1 MRDRLLYIVRTEGM
15 SNLQFA
21 NEIGISPAAVTH
33 ILSGRNN
40 PSLDIIAKIASRYPQ
55 YNLRWLILGEGE
67 PFAPTSVTAVN
78 PVVHEPQ
85 TNHQSTSETID
96 AETNQVV
103 LEVKAPQPAPEQRTE
118 PQQAA
123 NKITSPND
131 MPATTTRLIVCFPD
145 NTFTEYTARIDK

>member
-67 PFAPTSVTAVN
+67 PITPTSVAAVN
-78 PVVHEPQ
+78 PVAQEPQ
-85 TNHQSTSETID
+85 INHQSTSEAID
-96 AETNQVV
+96 AVSNQEEA
-103 LEVKAPQPAPEQRTE
+103 LTHNAHQPNLLNAPQQVISQPANPIDAQ
-118 PQQAA
+118 
-123 NKITSPND
+123 S
-131 MPATTTRLIVCFPD
+131 TTRLIVCFPD

>member
-67 PFAPTSVTAVN
+67 TFAPTSIAAVN
-78 PVVHEPQ
+78 PVAQEPQ
-85 TNHQSTSETID
+85 TNHQSTSVAID
-96 AETNQVV
+96 AETNQVA
-103 LEVKAPQPAPEQRTE
+103 LEAKSPQPAPELHTE

-123 NKITSPND
+123 NQTTPPND

>member
-40 PSLDIIAKIASRYPQ
+40 PSLDIIAKIVSRYPQ

-78 PVVHEPQ
+78 PVVQEPQ
-85 TNHQSTSETID
+85 TNRQSTSMAID
-96 AETNQVV
+96 VV
-103 LEVKAPQPAPEQRTE
+103 STQAFDTPESHQPELPTPAPQSVANQPANSADTTR
-118 PQQAA
+118 
-123 NKITSPND
+123 
-131 MPATTTRLIVCFPD
+131 TTRLSVCVPD

>member
-1 MRDRLLYIVRTEGM
+1 MRDRLLYIVKTERL

-67 PFAPTSVTAVN
+67 PTVPSFAQAVNSPTQEAQINIQFANEAAEIASNQIANIPEPHQSEILDAPQQVATQPATSV
-78 PVVHEPQ
+78 
-85 TNHQSTSETID
+85 I
-96 AETNQVV
+96 
-103 LEVKAPQPAPEQRTE
+103 AP
-118 PQQAA
+118 
-123 NKITSPND
+123 S
-131 MPATTTRLIVCFPD
+131 TTRLIVCFPD
-145 NTFTEYTARIDK
+145 NTFTEYTSRTDK

>member
-67 PFAPTSVTAVN
+67 PITPISAQAVNQPIQGIPTS
-78 PVVHEPQ
+78 
-85 TNHQSTSETID
+85 HQSVGEAID
-96 AETNQVV
+96 AETNQVA
-103 LEVKAPQPAPEQRTE
+103 LEAKSPQPAPELHAN

-123 NKITSPND
+123 NQTTNPNNA
-131 MPATTTRLIVCFPD
+131 PATTTRLIVCFPD

>member
-21 NEIGISPAAVTH
+21 NEIDISPAAVTH

-40 PSLDIIAKIASRYPQ
+40 PSLDIIAKIATRYPQ

-67 PFAPTSVTAVN
+67 PLAPTSVAAAN
-78 PVVHEPQ
+78 PVVQESQ
-85 TNHQSTSETID
+85 TNHLSTSEAID
-96 AETNQVV
+96 AETNLVA
-103 LEVKAPQPAPEQRTE
+103 LEAKSPQPAPELHTE
-118 PQQAA
+118 PLQAT
-123 NKITSPND
+123 NQTTNPND
-131 MPATTTRLIVCFPD
+131 TPATTTRLIVCFPD

>member
-55 YNLRWLILGEGE
+55 YNLRWLILGDGE
-67 PFAPTSVTAVN
+67 PFAPTSVAAVN
-78 PVVHEPQ
+78 PVAQEAQ
-85 TNHQSTSETID
+85 TNHQSTSEVID
-96 AETNQVV
+96 AVTNQVA
-103 LEVKAPQPAPEQRTE
+103 LEAKSTQQAPEPRTE
-118 PQQAA
+118 PRQAA
-123 NKITSPND
+123 NQITNPND
-131 MPATTTRLIVCFPD
+131 IPATSTRLIVCFPD
-145 NTFTEYTARIDK
+145 NTFAEYTARIDK

>member
-1 MRDRLLYIVRTEGM
+1 MRDRLLYIVKTERL

-67 PFAPTSVTAVN
+67 PTVHSFAQAVNLPTQEAQINIQFANEAAEIASNQIAKTPESPQLETLDTPQQIVAQSATSV
-78 PVVHEPQ
+78 
-85 TNHQSTSETID
+85 I
-96 AETNQVV
+96 
-103 LEVKAPQPAPEQRTE
+103 AP
-118 PQQAA
+118 
-123 NKITSPND
+123 S
-131 MPATTTRLIVCFPD
+131 TTRLIVCFPD
-145 NTFTEYTARIDK
+145 NTFTEYTSRTDK